1 MKIVVVYG
9 GDAVRRSLQA
19 ALENHEP
26 PYEVETFGTPGEALS
41 AVYDADF
48 IQDGWLFIGFQFSK
62 AGISAE
68 DLIKRLRIPH
78 DRIVRI
84 SVLEREPCE
93 LNGLK
98 CISPDA
104 QEVLRILACV

>member
-9 GDAVRRSLQA
+9 GDAIRRSLEV
-19 ALENHEP
+19 ALTNHEP
-26 PYEVETFGTPGEALS
+26 PYEVETFGTPGAALS
-41 AVYDADF
+41 AVHDAGF
-48 IQDGWLFIGFQFSK
+48 IQNGWLFIGFQFSK

-68 DLIKRLRIPH
+68 DLIKRLPRE
-78 DRIVRI
+78 RIVRM
-84 SVLEREPCE
+84 SVLEREQSE